1 MAETSSALP
10 IRPPVLAHPP
20 RRRLE
25 ELDGLRGIL
34 ALFVVVYHLRE
45 PLGVI
50 SGPLTRALP
59 IVGEGWFAVDVF
71 FVMSGFVMAYV
82 YGSTFARK
90 VTWAEYRAFFV
101 ARIARLYPV
110 HLAAML
116 VLAIVFVPRLYGTP
130 EVMDEAGRF
139 SWQSGLASLLMLHS
153 PWIDHRSW
161 NFPSWSISAE
171 WHAYVLFPFLVGPVL
186 RRKAMWLTI
195 LVALCVGGVFALYW
209 ADLPPDR
216 YPTNGLVVLAR
227 VLPLF
232 LAGMA
237 LYPLHQTFGERFAH
251 PALALMLAGLVL
263 ALLNVPDLAPVV
275 VFLIPLLTLAV
286 LNAPV
291 LQGPLSSAPA
301 RFLGSISYSLYMTH
315 ALVML
320 LGYPLVW
327 YGARLFWSEAAAHAS
342 APFQWG
348 VLASSILTSIVLGT
362 LVWRFIEVPA
372 RSRVARLLAPGGP
385 AREARS
391 ARA

>member
-1 MAETSSALP
+1 MAETSSAL
-10 IRPPVLAHPP
+10 RSRTPPLAHPA

-45 PLGVI
+45 PLEAI
-50 SGPLTRALP
+50 SGPMTRALP

-116 VLAIVFVPRLYGTP
+116 VLALVFLPRLYDTP
-130 EVMDEAGRF
+130 EVMDGSGRF
-139 SWQSGLASLLMLHS
+139 SWESGLASLLMLHS

-186 RRKAMWLTI
+186 GRKTPWLAA
-195 LVALCVGGVFALYW
+195 LVGLCVSAVCALYW

-216 YPTNGLVVLAR
+216 YPTNGPAVLIR

-237 LYPLHQTFGERFAH
+237 LYPLHNAFGERFGRAFS
-251 PALALMLAGLVL
+251 AWALMALVL
-263 ALLNVPDLAPVV
+263 TLLNIPTLAPLVV
-275 VFLIPLLTLAV
+275 LFVPFLLLFV
-286 LNAPV
+286 LNAPA
-291 LQGPLSSAPA
+291 LRAPLSSKPA

-320 LGYPLVW
+320 IGYPLVW
-327 YGARLFWSEAAAHAS
+327 YGARLFWSEEVARSS

-348 VLASSILTSIVLGT
+348 VLAVSILASIVLGVM
-362 LVWRFIEVPA
+362 VWRFIEAPA
-372 RSRVARLLAPGGP
+372 RSRVARLLSPRGSP
-385 AREARS
+385 QEARS

>member
-1 MAETSSALP
+1 MSKKSSTSPLGASS
-10 IRPPVLAHPP
+10 LAHPA

-34 ALFVVVYHLRE
+34 ALFVVIYHLKGA
-45 PLGVI
+45 LDAI
-50 SGPLTRALP
+50 SHPLTQALP
-59 IVGEGWFAVDVF
+59 MVAEGWFAVDMF
-71 FVMSGFVMAYV
+71 FVMSGFVMVYV

-110 HLAAML
+110 HLTVM
-116 VLAIVFVPRLYGTP
+116 VLLALVFVPRLYGTP
-130 EVMDEAGRF
+130 DVMDGAGRF
-139 SWQSGLASLLMLHS
+139 SWESGLASLLMLHS

-171 WHAYVLFPFLVGPVL
+171 WHAYVLFPFLVGPIL
-186 RRKAMWLTI
+186 RRKTLWLAV

-237 LYPLHQTFGERFAH
+237 LYPIHQTLGERFAH
-251 PALALMLAGLVL
+251 PALALVLVGLVL
-263 ALLNVPDLAPVV
+263 ALLNISNLAPLV

-320 LGYPLVW
+320 IGYPLVW
-327 YGARLFWSEAAAHAS
+327 YGARLFWSEEAARAS

-348 VLASSILTSIVLGT
+348 VLAASILASIILGT

-372 RSRVARLLAPGGP
+372 RSRVARLLAPGGR